1 MVINSGLKT
10 QCLFK
15 SKKRYSK
22 ATFVFLRLNF
32 STSYMVE
39 QQIELEKTI
48 ATLKKGGIILYPTD
62 TVWGIGCDATNAEA
76 IDKIFTLKKRA
87 ESKSMICLV
96 SDFKM
101 LQQYVE
107 EVPEVAYDILK
118 YSKKPTTIIYDRP
131 LRVAENIIA
140 EDNTLGIRVIR
151 EPFCNKLV
159 RKFKRPIVSTSANIS
174 GVPSP
179 KNFKEISPAILEGVD
194 YIVNLPLQN
203 KNAKPSSI
211 IKIGGDSTVKIIRK

>member
-1 MVINSGLKT
+1 MADQQVEME
-10 QCLFK
+10 
-15 SKKRYSK
+15 K
-22 ATFVFLRLNF
+22 ALT
-32 STSYMVE
+32 
-39 QQIELEKTI
+39 
-48 ATLKKGGIILYPTD
+48 TLKRGGLILYPTD

-76 IDKIFTLKKRA
+76 IDKIFALKQRE

-118 YSKKPTTIIYDRP
+118 YAKKATTIIYDRP

-140 EDNTLGIRVIR
+140 DDNTLGIRVVR
-151 EPFCNKLV
+151 DPFCGRLI

-174 GVPSP
+174 GKPTP
-179 KNFKEISPAILEGVD
+179 NNLKEISKEILEGVD
-194 YIVNLPLQN
+194 HIVNLPLQN
-203 KNAKPSSI
+203 KGVKPSSI